1 MPDIESSV
9 IPQPSWDIKGKTGL
23 NTTPNADL
31 AHEKTLEYFVHNTE
45 LGVLDKDQM
54 GVISLVSAGQVLG
67 LQLQAT
73 SAFFEKIRQ
82 LSSGEEG
89 KGRVQVKEVI
99 TAGAFPMSLLFGQ
112 PQGGGV
118 IDWFKGLIGRKQE
131 PQQVQR

>member
-1 MPDIESSV
+1 MADIRPPTV
-9 IPQPSWDIKGKTGL
+9 VPKTGSDI
-23 NTTPNADL
+23 TPNADL

-73 SAFFEKIRQ
+73 SAFFEKIRT

-112 PQGGGV
+112 QQSGGV
-118 IDWFKGLIGRKQE
+118 MEWLRGLMGRKQE
-131 PQQVQR
+131 SSQVQR

>member
-1 MPDIESSV
+1 MTIRPETTVPVTSSA
-9 IPQPSWDIKGKTGL
+9 I
-23 NTTPNADL
+23 TPNADL

-54 GVISLVSAGQVLG
+54 GVISLVTAGHVLG
-67 LQLQAT
+67 MQLQAT

-99 TAGAFPMSLLFGQ
+99 TAGSFPMSLLFGQ
-112 PQGGGV
+112 QESGGV
-118 IDWFKGLIGRKQE
+118 LAWLKGIMGRKQE
-131 PQQVQR
+131 SPQVPR

>member
-1 MPDIESSV
+1 MTLRPETTVPKTSSE
-9 IPQPSWDIKGKTGL
+9 I
-23 NTTPNADL
+23 TPNADL
-31 AHEKTLEYFVHNTE
+31 AHERTLEYFVHNTE

-54 GVISLVSAGQVLG
+54 GVISLVSASQVLG
-67 LQLQAT
+67 MQLQAT
-73 SAFFEKIRQ
+73 SAFFEKIRT

-118 IDWFKGLIGRKQE
+118 MEWLKGLVGRKQQS
-131 PQQVQR
+131 PQVQP